1 MTGLVIRDA
10 LNRLMVDMTMSISQH
25 MGSVVTGGANGSATI
40 PAPPPGKTAYFIV
53 VPLVDLQ
60 GPKGKRPGV
69 TLSGTALSW
78 RYQHGGGSWG
88 QFSANCEIHYGYY

>member
-25 MGSVVTGGANGSATI
+25 MGSVVTGGVNGSATI
-40 PAPPPGKTAYFIV
+40 AAPPSGKTAYFIV

-60 GPKGKRPGV
+60 GPNGAKPGV

-78 RYQHGGGSWG
+78 RYQHAGGSWG
-88 QFSANCEIHYGYY
+88 FFNANCEIFYGYY